1 MPVFNGTATLH
12 QSMTSILR
20 QSIRDLELVVVDDG
34 SNDDSA
40 AIAVR
45 LAQEDER
52 VRLVRRAES
61 GGPAAARNSGI
72 ATAKGRYL
80 AFCDADDMWLP
91 HKLERQ
97 IACAERTGA
106 PLIYSSYHRIAPDYH
121 ASAADFEPEGRV
133 VSVPA
138 KLTHNDLL
146 AGNRIGNLTAMV
158 DLKATGH
165 VTMPN
170 YQGAEDWALWLA
182 ITREHGAAHG
192 VQEPLALYRAE
203 QDGSHSADR
212 LRAIRAVWRVLREQ
226 EGVPRLKAAWYLGR
240 SSVAALKKST
250 I

>member
-20 QSIRDLELVVVDDG
+20 QSVPDLELVVVDDG
-34 SNDDSA
+34 SSDDSA
-40 AIAVR
+40 AIADR
-45 LAQEDER
+45 LAQTDDR
-52 VRLVRRAES
+52 VRLKRRSQS
-61 GGPAAARNSGI
+61 GGPAAARNTGI

-133 VSVPA
+133 VSVPT
-138 KLTHNDLL
+138 KLTHDDLL
-146 AGNRIGNLTAMV
+146 AGNQIGNLTAMV
-158 DLKATGH
+158 NLEVTGD
-165 VTMPN
+165 VTMPDRP
-170 YQGAEDWALWLA
+170 GAEDWALWLS

-192 VQEPLALYRAE
+192 VHEPLALYRAE
-203 QDGSHSADR
+203 QEGSHSDDR

-226 EGVPRLKAAWYLGR
+226 EGVPRLKAAWYLTR
-240 SSVAALKKST
+240 SSVAALKKSK